1 MSGTSCEHL
10 RRVSIASVR
19 AIPGLARGLQHT
31 YLVGLVVA
39 LAACAGLPP
48 GANYPRPVSVR
59 LATPETTALGSQMA
73 IASRA
78 HDAHSGFRIITAGL
92 DGLVVRVQMIDAA
105 QRTVDLQYF
114 IFRGDTS
121 GRLLAAAL
129 QRAADR
135 GVRVRVLVDD
145 SDTVSGDEQL
155 LFMDGHPNVE
165 VRVFNPFVYRGH
177 ANFLKSAEFLF
188 NARRLDYRMHN
199 KLLVADD
206 AVALVGGRNIGDQY
220 FQIDPD
226 SQFADDD
233 VFAAGPVADELAAT
247 FDEFWNSGLAI
258 PAAALAR
265 RRTAPVVAAPT
276 TEFAAQI
283 ATGEPYAGII
293 SGRLPLVWAHAQ
305 VVCDSPDKKQVASGE
320 RAGRLMNSAVLS
332 AAGAT
337 RSEFLM
343 VTPYFIPA
351 PDELQLLRDLRQ
363 RQVRVRVLTNSLLA
377 TPTVFGQSGYVPYRV
392 PMLQDGVEIYEA
404 RALLGSARGSGQT
417 AKISRYGNYA
427 LHAKLFVFDR
437 QQLFIGSMNFDK
449 RSSDLNTEVG
459 LIIDSPELAAQTA
472 TRFAAMVEPQNAYAL
487 ALRAPVV
494 GRAPEIYWRTQ
505 EAGWTV
511 DYLHEPARS
520 DWQRV
525 EVQGLSL
532 LPVSSEQ

>member
-1 MSGTSCEHL
+1 MDVASVG
-10 RRVSIASVR
+10 VIASLSR
-19 AIPGLARGLQHT
+19 ALRHIC
-31 YLVGLVVA
+31 LVGLAVA

-48 GANYPRPVSVR
+48 GASYPRPVSVR
-59 LATPETTALGSQMA
+59 LAAPETTALGSEMA
-73 IASRA
+73 IASSA

-105 QRTVDLQYF
+105 QRTLDLQYF

-145 SDTVSGDEQL
+145 SDTVPGDEQL

-165 VRVFNPFVYRGH
+165 IRVFNPFVYRGH
-177 ANFLKSAEFLF
+177 ANFLRSVEFLF

-199 KLLVADD
+199 KLLVADN

-233 VFAAGPVADELAAT
+233 VFAAGPVAGELGAT

-258 PAAALAR
+258 PAAALMHG
-265 RRTAPVVAAPT
+265 RTSPVVAAPS

-283 ATGEPYAGII
+283 ATGEPYASMI

-305 VVCDSPDKKQVASGE
+305 VVCDSPDKKKVASGE
-320 RAGRLMNSAVLS
+320 RGGRLMNAQVLRVAS
-332 AAGAT
+332 TT
-337 RSEFLM
+337 RSELLM

-351 PDELQLLRDLRQ
+351 PDELQLLRELRQ

-377 TPTVFGQSGYVPYRV
+377 TPTEFGHSGYMPYRV
-392 PMLQDGVEIYEA
+392 PMLQDGVEIFEA
-404 RALLGSARGSGQT
+404 RALLGNARGSGQT

-449 RSSDLNTEVG
+449 RSSNLNTEVG
-459 LIIDSPELAAQTA
+459 LIIDSPELAEQTA
-472 TRFAAMVEPQNAYAL
+472 TRFAAMVQPQNSYAL
-487 ALRAPVV
+487 ALRAPAA
-494 GRAPEIYWRTQ
+494 GRAPQIYWRTQ

-511 DYLHEPARS
+511 DYLQEPARS

-525 EVQGLSL
+525 EVQALSL